1 MQRAFSLV
9 SEARMGLPDAGW
21 QSQTFAQGDLHLKT
35 RAAEARYLPQAGVR
49 GGHLPPLSWN

>member
-1 MQRAFSLV
+1 
-9 SEARMGLPDAGW
+9 MGLPDAGW